1 MSHSLEEMDIGK
13 LQQNVLDHIEKL
25 FFEQKEALSKFQTE
39 VFGLK
44 NELELSERKKK
55 EFEYMLV
62 QNAAQMKELQ
72 KKLEH
77 GEAQKNE
84 LQRKHEQSEAEKEEL
99 ERKKKEFEDMLVQN
113 AAQMKELHKN
123 LECGEAQKNEFQK
136 KDEQSEAEKEELR
149 IKHEKSEVEK
159 KELQKK
165 LDQSEGLQKTHE
177 ESEAEK
183 KELQIKQK
191 KSKADKKEHQ
201 KKFEQSEVQ
210 NKELQK
216 NRNQSEVQKQKL
228 QKNLDQRDVQLKK
241 KHKKLTNREAD
252 ETIFAQTEE
261 IVLLYRK
268 IEVLEKFCFQY
279 KDQFCV
285 KDVKQEPMEHDQ
297 DDEDGHVMDNIQE
310 KLEHMKEELDN
321 AEALNTTLAIKER
334 MSNDELQEARK
345 ELINGWESTSPA
357 VIGVKRM
364 GDLDCEP
371 FQTACKRKYPTDEA
385 ADDQAAM
392 LCSLWEDYLAD
403 SSWYPFKMSMDPSGV
418 AKAIFVQDIS
428 KRDRSHELAFS
439 YLLWPF
445 FFKQTIDEKDDKLK
459 NLKLEYGVHVYNA
472 VTTALLELN
481 EYNPSGR
488 YAIPELWNF
497 EKKRRASLKEG
508 ISALL
513 KQFELQKR
521 KRS

>member
-99 ERKKKEFEDMLVQN
+99 ERKTKEFEDMLVQN

-149 IKHEKSEVEK
+149 IKHERSEVEK

-418 AKAIFVQDIS
+418 AK
-428 KRDRSHELAFS
+428 
-439 YLLWPF
+439 
-445 FFKQTIDEKDDKLK
+445 QTIDEKDDKLK
-459 NLKLEYGVHVYNA
+459 NLKHEYGVHVYNA

-497 EKKRRASLKEG
+497 EQKRRASLKEG